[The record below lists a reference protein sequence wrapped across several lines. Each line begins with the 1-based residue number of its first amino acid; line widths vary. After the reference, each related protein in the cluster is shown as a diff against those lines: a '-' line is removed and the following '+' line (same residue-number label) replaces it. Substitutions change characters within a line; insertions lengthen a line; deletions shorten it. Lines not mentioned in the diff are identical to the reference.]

1 MIRTLLALCLLAPC
15 LDAQTTAPLT
25 VVGLDGK
32 ETVLAASAIAALP
45 RVSGRANAHGNEFSY
60 DGTELRAV
68 LQLAGIQT
76 DSLRGPMLR
85 RVVRIVASDGYTVVL
100 ALSDLDPSIGARS
113 VILVDREDGR
123 PLPAE
128 YAPRRMIVLGDVRP
142 SRWARQVVRLVV
154 SDVP

>member
-15 LDAQTTAPLT
+15 LDAQTTSPLT

-32 ETVLAASAIAALP
+32 ETVLAASAITALP
-45 RVSGRANAHGNEFSY
+45 RVSGRASAHGNEFSY

-85 RVVRIVASDGYTVVL
+85 RVVKIVAS
-100 ALSDLDPSIGARS
+100 
-113 VILVDREDGR
+113 
-123 PLPAE
+123 
-128 YAPRRMIVLGDVRP
+128 
-142 SRWARQVVRLVV
+142 
-154 SDVP
+154 